1 MAQAERPLSPHVL
14 DYKLQLTSV
23 LSIIHRMTGV
33 GLAAGALFLTWW
45 LIAAATG
52 PEAFD
57 TAQAFFGHPLL
68 GYPVLFGF
76 SVCLFYH
83 LCNGVRHLVWDAGYC
98 FEIENVYR
106 GGWVMLVAAVVLT
119 VLAWVIGLGLR
130 G

>member
-1 MAQAERPLSPHVL
+1 MARTERPLSPHIL
-14 DYKLQLTSV
+14 IYKPQLTSV

-33 GLAAGALFLTWW
+33 GLAVGTLFLTWW

-52 PEAFD
+52 PEIFEW
-57 TAQAFFGHPLL
+57 TQGFYGSWL
-68 GYPVLFGF
+68 GYLILFGF

-106 GGWVMLVAAVVLT
+106 TGWVMLVAAVVLT
-119 VLAWVIGLGLR
+119 VLAWVIGLGMR